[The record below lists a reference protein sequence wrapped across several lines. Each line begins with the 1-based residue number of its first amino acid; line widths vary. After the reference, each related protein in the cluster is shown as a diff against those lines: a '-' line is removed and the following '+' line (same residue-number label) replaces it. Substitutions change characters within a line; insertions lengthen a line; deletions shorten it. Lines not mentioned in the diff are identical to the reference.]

1 MRLVIGQFTVEL
13 FPKHAPLTVEHFEQL
28 ISSGYYKENAGIYRA
43 EPGFVVQGGGFVHD
57 KLSPLGNVQVEY
69 SEERM
74 VVLARN
80 KDPLSGNTEFS
91 IMLADNSAINA
102 PQGTSPGYTAF
113 GRVYSGYPTVVAIAN
128 DMAEG
133 YLAKKNKDQ
142 VVTFN
147 SIDTVSQLAPTT
159 ADLRAVS
166 DAIHDAA
173 ATRFSVVMF
182 SKTSCPYCK
191 EAKRT
196 LKDIGAEVHVVELD
210 LLPPGTASQFQDTLD
225 AYTGRRTVPNILLN
239 GKSIGGGDEVE
250 ALHDAGKL
258 VPLVQATG
266 AMVKQKVI
274 LEVHNPQ
281 YFSIRNHPVVVFTKS
296 YDPYS
301 KEVLAVLGIVGAS
314 PVVIELDT
322 HPNGDAILFYLIQI
336 TGRKTTPNVFV
347 GGKTIGGSDD
357 TKQLHA
363 TGELTLLLQRAG
375 AL

>member
-1 MRLVIGQFTVEL
+1 M
-13 FPKHAPLTVEHFEQL
+13 
-28 ISSGYYKENAGIYRA
+28 
-43 EPGFVVQGGGFVHD
+43 
-57 KLSPLGNVQVEY
+57 
-69 SEERM
+69 
-74 VVLARN
+74 
-80 KDPLSGNTEFS
+80 
-91 IMLADNSAINA
+91 
-102 PQGTSPGYTAF
+102 
-113 GRVYSGYPTVVAIAN
+113 AN
-128 DMAEG
+128 EKTW
-133 YLAKKNKDQ
+133 KK
-142 VVTFN
+142 
-147 SIDTVSQLAPTT
+147 
-159 ADLRAVS
+159 
-166 DAIHDAA
+166 
-173 ATRFSVVMF
+173 
-182 SKTSCPYCK
+182 
-191 EAKRT
+191 
-196 LKDIGAEVHVVELD
+196 LD

-274 LEVHNPQ
+274 LGVHNPK

-314 PVVIELDT
+314 P
-322 HPNGDAILFYLIQI
+322 I

>member
-1 MRLVIGQFTVEL
+1 PAAVPKQDHVPIHHEIRYPSRPFRRVRLVIGQFTVEL

-142 VVTFN
+142 
-147 SIDTVSQLAPTT
+147 
-159 ADLRAVS
+159 
-166 DAIHDAA
+166 
-173 ATRFSVVMF
+173 
-182 SKTSCPYCK
+182 
-191 EAKRT
+191 
-196 LKDIGAEVHVVELD
+196 
-210 LLPPGTASQFQDTLD
+210 
-225 AYTGRRTVPNILLN
+225 
-239 GKSIGGGDEVE
+239 
-250 ALHDAGKL
+250 
-258 VPLVQATG
+258 
-266 AMVKQKVI
+266 
-274 LEVHNPQ
+274 
-281 YFSIRNHPVVVFTKS
+281 
-296 YDPYS
+296 
-301 KEVLAVLGIVGAS
+301 
-314 PVVIELDT
+314 
-322 HPNGDAILFYLIQI
+322 
-336 TGRKTTPNVFV
+336 
-347 GGKTIGGSDD
+347 
-357 TKQLHA
+357 
-363 TGELTLLLQRAG
+363 
-375 AL
+375 